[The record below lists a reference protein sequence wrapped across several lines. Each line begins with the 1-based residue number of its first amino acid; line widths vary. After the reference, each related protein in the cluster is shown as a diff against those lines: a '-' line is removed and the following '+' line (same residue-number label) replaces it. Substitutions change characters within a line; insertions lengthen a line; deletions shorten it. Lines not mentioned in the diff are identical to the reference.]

1 MTSEYSKS
9 GVDPHKRGIETFQKY
24 ITNIIPGAFCVVI
37 PDPDMPGYGMIIHND
52 GDGSKP
58 ITSCLMYKEF
68 GDSECFKHIS
78 QDVIAANLDD
88 TDCVA
93 SKPIGFV
100 DYVAVNPF
108 HINKKEVL
116 ESLSQGFGDMF
127 SHLRD
132 LDIDIKFAGGET
144 ADLPDQLRTLDVNGT
159 IVSRVKL
166 DDAITGYDIGPKNYI
181 VGARSGGRTSY
192 EKEENSGIMN
202 NGSALARHSL
212 IDKIY
217 EKKYPEIRDPEGSPY
232 TGRFKLDDHL
242 DEVDMT
248 LFKALTSPSRI
259 FSPVTKKILEK
270 HKDGVTGIVHIT
282 GEGHT
287 KAMKLGKNIHY
298 IEHMPF
304 EPDSIFKLI
313 QKESREPWRN
323 MFEELN
329 VGTGMWYIAKDMNTA
344 DDIISI
350 VESFGIGAKVIG
362 NTEKS
367 DGSNKMTIHSEYGK
381 FNYV

>member
-1 MTSEYSKS
+1 MHSVYSKS
-9 GVDPHKRGIETFQKY
+9 GVDPHKTGIEAFQRYTK
-24 ITNIIPGAFCVVI
+24 NIFPGAFCVVI
-37 PDPDMPGYGMIIHND
+37 PDPDMTGYGMVIHND

-78 QDVIAANLDD
+78 QDVVASNLDD

-108 HINKKEVL
+108 LINKKEL
-116 ESLSQGFGDMF
+116 LNSLSQGFGEVF
-127 SHLRD
+127 NRLRD
-132 LDIDIKFAGGET
+132 FDIDIKFAGGET
-144 ADLPDQLRTLDVNGT
+144 ADLPDQIRTLDVDGT
-159 IVSRVKL
+159 IVSRLKL
-166 DDAITGYDIGPKNYI
+166 DDAITGYNIEPKNYI
-181 VGARSGGRTSY
+181 VGVRSGGKASY

-202 NGSALARHSL
+202 NGLTLARHCL
-212 IDKIY
+212 IDKMY
-217 EKKYPEIRDPEGSPY
+217 EKKYPEIRDPDGSPY
-232 TGRFKLDDHL
+232 KGRFKLDDYL
-242 DEVDMT
+242 DEVGMT
-248 LFKALTSPSRI
+248 LFKALTSPTRI

-270 HKDGVTGIVHIT
+270 HSDVTGIVHIT
-282 GEGHT
+282 GESHT
-287 KAMKLGKNIHY
+287 KAMRLGKNIHY

-304 EPDSIFKLI
+304 EPDPIFKLI
-313 QKESREPWRN
+313 QKESGESWRN
-323 MFEELN
+323 MFGELN
-329 VGTGMWYIAKDMNTA
+329 VGTGMWYIAKDMRTA

-350 VESFGIGAKVIG
+350 VESFGIEAKVIG

-381 FNYV
+381 FNYT